1 MGFMRAAI
9 TVLLG
14 TVSVAVAVTA
24 APAAGADDQSYLA
37 ALDAQG
43 VFTNATAQSRLAAGH
58 KFCNEIRAGS
68 SPDEV
73 AERYQDLR
81 AGGGWSAILDLRI
94 WLRPVIA
101 TAQQEL
107 CPDTLG

>member
-1 MGFMRAAI
+1 MRAGI

-14 TVSVAVAVTA
+14 TLSTLAFAVAPVA
-24 APAAGADDQSYLA
+24 RADDQSYLA

-43 VFTNATAQSRLAAGH
+43 VFMAAPAQSRLAAGH
-58 KFCNEIRAGS
+58 KFCNEIRAGA

-73 AERYQDLR
+73 YERYRDLR
-81 AGGGWSAILDLRI
+81 AGGGWSAILDLRV

-107 CPDTLG
+107 CPDTVG